1 MARTSNKS
9 QLILDFVGSFIQE
22 NGCAP
27 GASAPGAF
35 ACSSYHRKF
44 QFIAPFIVQ
53 HCRGRR
59 LRRPEKTLQNLDKRD
74 VQGAVPYKLRF
85 NHL

>member
-1 MARTSNKS
+1 MIRRGEA
-9 QLILDFVGSFIQE
+9 LPLPF
-22 NGCAP
+22 
-27 GASAPGAF
+27 
-35 ACSSYHRKF
+35 KF
-44 QFIAPFIVQ
+44 QFIVPFIVQ

-85 NHL
+85 NYL

>member
-1 MARTSNKS
+1 MDIIQGNGGKVNSNACKNRVFQTKPS
-9 QLILDFVGSFIQE
+9 ILY
-22 NGCAP
+22 C
-27 GASAPGAF
+27 
-35 ACSSYHRKF
+35 KF
-44 QFIAPFIVQ
+44 QFIGLFTVQ

-59 LRRPEKTLQNLDKRD
+59 LRRPGKTLQNLDKRD